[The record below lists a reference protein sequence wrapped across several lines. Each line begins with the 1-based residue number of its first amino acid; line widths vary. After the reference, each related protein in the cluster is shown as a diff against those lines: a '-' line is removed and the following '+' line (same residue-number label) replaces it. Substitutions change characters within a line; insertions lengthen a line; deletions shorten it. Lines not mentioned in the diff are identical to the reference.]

1 MLSVFIFGQPFEGL
15 SYPFLDFG
23 QPFKFFAIRLSGY
36 GIRFNA
42 QVSRLLS
49 VYNRFSRPFNWKALV
64 SVSRGGS
71 HIFVNLCLMEK
82 DVFNHIVSSYVL
94 MESKILFTQEKGSN
108 PNVQT
113 PTLPSFYCNSF
124 RCQCGW
130 HHATWKWYTLLN
142 WCLICTFK

>member
-1 MLSVFIFGQPFEGL
+1 MYHVVSFITIYFVFVYTGWKIDDRILNVLTVTLPPLEKLTTIEWVNFL
-15 SYPFLDFG
+15 KSYC
-23 QPFKFFAIRLSGY
+23 
-36 GIRFNA
+36 
-42 QVSRLLS
+42 
-49 VYNRFSRPFNWKALV
+49 LV
-64 SVSRGGS
+64 I
-71 HIFVNLCLMEK
+71 IFVNLCLMEK